1 MVQVQHFRPLTAWKE
16 AQMLVLMVSADTK
29 TFPREERFGLVSQ
42 MHRAAV
48 SVPAYIVEGF

>member
-1 MVQVQHFRPLTAWKE
+1 
-16 AQMLVLMVSADTK
+16 MLVLMVSADTK